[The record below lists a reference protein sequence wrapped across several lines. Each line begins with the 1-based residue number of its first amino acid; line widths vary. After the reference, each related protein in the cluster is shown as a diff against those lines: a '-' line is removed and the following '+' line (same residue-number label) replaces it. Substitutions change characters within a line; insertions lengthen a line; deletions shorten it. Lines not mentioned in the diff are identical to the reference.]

1 MKVFVAGATGVLG
14 RALVPVLVAAGHDV
28 VGSTRSA
35 SRTGL
40 IEAAGATAVI
50 CDALDPDAVHRTVT
64 EAAPEVVIHQL
75 TALPDSFAKLRR
87 GSEPTNRLRREGTRH
102 LVEAAVAAG
111 TRRVIAESIAF
122 LYPPSRPGLAGEEEP
137 IWIDAPQPYATMIA
151 ALAELEHTV
160 TRTPGIEGIVLRY
173 GTLYGPG
180 TFYAPHGDL
189 IRQLRKRRMPIVGSG
204 AGITS
209 FLHVND
215 AATAT
220 TRALRNGAPGVYNVT
235 DDDPVWSAR
244 TDQRRVEDGRGQPVR
259 DGRAADA
266 VEHCSG
272 HRVHRSGRTAQGRDL
287 PRYRRARH
295 DRGQL
300 PGHRRAQR
308 VGSGRGLQR
317 WLLRR
322 PAAVRPP
329 RPVLRRGHPRRLL
342 PD

>member
-137 IWIDAPQPYATMIA
+137 IWIDAPQAYATMIA

-220 TRALRNGAPGVYNVT
+220 TRALRNGAPGVYNVI
-235 DDDPVWSAR
+235 DDDPVAFQDLLPTLAALLDAKPPLRVPAWLAR
-244 TDQRRVEDGRGQPVR
+244 PLAGSVGIAVMTQQRGAANEKAKRELGWQPHYSTWR
-259 DGRAADA
+259 DGLAAELSQKA
-266 VEHCSG
+266 
-272 HRVHRSGRTAQGRDL
+272 
-287 PRYRRARH
+287 P
-295 DRGQL
+295 
-300 PGHRRAQR
+300 
-308 VGSGRGLQR
+308 
-317 WLLRR
+317 
-322 PAAVRPP
+322 
-329 RPVLRRGHPRRLL
+329 
-342 PD
+342 